1 MTDRMNKSL
10 EEAVVELVTE
20 ILSDPKRTLDVVV
33 AAVLAEKALKD
44 GESVDCIRERLRL
57 AIID

>member
-1 MTDRMNKSL
+1 MTKGF

-33 AAVLAEKALKD
+33 AAVLAEAALKD
-44 GESVDCIRERLRL
+44 GESVDCIRERLHL
-57 AIID
+57 AII